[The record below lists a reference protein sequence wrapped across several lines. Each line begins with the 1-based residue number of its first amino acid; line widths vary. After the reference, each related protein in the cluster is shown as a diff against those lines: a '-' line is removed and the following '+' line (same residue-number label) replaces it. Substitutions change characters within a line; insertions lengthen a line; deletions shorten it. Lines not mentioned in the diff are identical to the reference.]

1 MHELDRHGSE
11 EVLPGGLGGPG
22 SGGGQGQYRPKPLST
37 RGQQVRGHL
46 VQEVVA
52 RDHGL
57 HEQGLEAPQLIFE
70 CGKPKEFDDVHFLQ
84 TIGQDADG

>member
-1 MHELDRHGSE
+1 MARANTGRSRF
-11 EVLPGGLGGPG
+11 P
-22 SGGGQGQYRPKPLST
+22 
-37 RGQQVRGHL
+37 RGQKVGGDL

-70 CGKPKEFDDVHFLQ
+70 CGKPNELDDVHFLQ

>member
-1 MHELDRHGSE
+1 VHELHRDGSE
-11 EVLPGGLGGPG
+11 EVLPGGPSGPG
-22 SGGGQGQYRPKPLST
+22 SGGGQGQYRTKALSSSGQEM
-37 RGQQVRGHL
+37 RGDL
-46 VQEVVA
+46 VQKAVA